1 MGTGCRGLPPKPGW
15 CTARPRPSEIGG
27 ETIKLVNRRSSA
39 SGRGAPGCQRP
50 SSPASDCCYR
60 GVYKIGPGCGRAGP
74 SLEWRRRCSPKPAPL
89 LLRLRYATGCV
100 AAAVADRVAQGRLN
114 PARSRLL
121 QCCASNRGRGG
132 ASSRCH
138 LPEPA
143 APRTPEPRCSPAG
156 AIDRRSHISR
166 PRTRRHLGGSGW
178 CHRQRVSRQFFEVSI
193 AASSYLGNDQSR
205 SASKGPMA
213 AECSAP

>member
-1 MGTGCRGLPPKPGW
+1 MKPLNWLTGGSG
-15 CTARPRPSEIGG
+15 
-27 ETIKLVNRRSSA
+27 A
-39 SGRGAPGCQRP
+39 SGCGAPR
-50 SSPASDCCYR
+50 ASAPRRRRVTCCYR
-60 GVYKIGPGCGRAGP
+60 SVYKIGPGCGRAGP
-74 SLEWRRRCSPKPAPL
+74 SLERRRRCSPTRRRFFSRFVTPL
-89 LLRLRYATGCV
+89 EALRLLWRIVLRKGRPKNHAKS
-100 AAAVADRVAQGRLN
+100 RV
-114 PARSRLL
+114 L